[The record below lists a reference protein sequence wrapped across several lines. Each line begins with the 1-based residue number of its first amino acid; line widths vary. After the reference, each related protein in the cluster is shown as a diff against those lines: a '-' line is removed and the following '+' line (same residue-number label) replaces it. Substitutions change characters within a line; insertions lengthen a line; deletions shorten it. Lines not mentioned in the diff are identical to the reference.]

1 MLYFSNDGYEDYW
14 LMQLWF
20 ISGGTW
26 VNLYQKSDCDFDFDV
41 ISLYDYSMLKDLE
54 NT

>member
-1 MLYFSNDGYEDYW
+1 M
-14 LMQLWF
+14 
-20 ISGGTW
+20 SGGTW
-26 VNLYQKSDCDFDFDV
+26 VNLYQKSDCDFDFDFDFDV